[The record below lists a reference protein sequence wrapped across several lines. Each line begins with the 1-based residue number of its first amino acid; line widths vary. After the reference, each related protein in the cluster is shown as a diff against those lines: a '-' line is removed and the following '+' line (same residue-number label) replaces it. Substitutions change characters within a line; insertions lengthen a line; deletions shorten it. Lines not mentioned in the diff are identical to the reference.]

1 MGEDLGLHEKKGWC
15 KDEHIVSL
23 TDHSHF
29 ETQSASQSLHL
40 ALTMPSPWTLS
51 PLGARTVGAKLV
63 GGIFA
68 FYSSPF
74 CRYYFFFFPKFELC
88 TCALGIAS
96 PTHLVCSC
104 PPF

>member
-40 ALTMPSPWTLS
+40 ALTMPSPWTLG
-51 PLGARTVGAKLV
+51 PLGARTVAR
-63 GGIFA
+63 GITSRRHFA
-68 FYSSPF
+68 LQLTF
-74 CRYYFFFFPKFELC
+74 L
-88 TCALGIAS
+88 
-96 PTHLVCSC
+96 
-104 PPF
+104 